1 MKRIISY
8 LCVAAIFVS
17 AHVVAAE
24 QKQSISVSVIYFS
37 ESGNTRRMAETI
49 VDGLMRVE
57 GIEAK
62 AFDLKALDADFI
74 KASKCVI
81 FGSPTYAAAMAPD
94 LRQWF
99 VKHSRDYDLAG
110 KMGGMFST
118 ANYYH
123 GGSELVLQN
132 LAVQML
138 AKGMLVYSGGSAYGI
153 PIIHLG
159 PVAFEGRLEDS
170 EDLFLLWGERMA
182 TKVMEVFG

>member
-1 MKRIISY
+1 MKKIVTY
-8 LCVAAIFVS
+8 LCVAAILVS
-17 AHVVAAE
+17 AHAVAAE
-24 QKQSISVSVIYFS
+24 QEKSISVSVIYFS

-57 GIEAK
+57 GIDAK
-62 AFDLKALDADFI
+62 AFDLKALDADYI
-74 KASKCVI
+74 KASQCVI

-99 VKHSRDYDLAG
+99 VKYSRDYDLAG

-138 AKGMLVYSGGSAYGI
+138 AKGMIVYSGGSAYGV

-182 TKVMEVFG
+182 TKVVEVFG